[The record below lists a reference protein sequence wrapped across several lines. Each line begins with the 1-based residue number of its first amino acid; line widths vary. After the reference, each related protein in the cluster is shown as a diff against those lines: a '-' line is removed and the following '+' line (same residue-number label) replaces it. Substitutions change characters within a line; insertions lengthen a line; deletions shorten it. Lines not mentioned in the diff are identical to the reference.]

1 MTNVEIEELVVRAV
15 GNINLARTPE
25 AQISVSPGA
34 SLFGGDG
41 PLDSLGLVSL
51 LMDIEEALADRGF
64 DVTLSDARAMS
75 QSQSPFRSVPALVAY
90 IHDSL
95 GAER

>member
-1 MTNVEIEELVVRAV
+1 MTNVEIEALVVRAV
-15 GNINLARTPE
+15 GNINLARTRQ

-34 SLFGGDG
+34 PLFGGDG

-75 QSQSPFRSVPALVAY
+75 QTQSPFRSVPALVAY

-95 GAER
+95 GA